1 MLDPRTVNVG
11 FVVDIMVL
19 WVASLGVLLFAHVS
33 ISQTVLCTQTLY
45 NSSSWQP
52 FLERFDGFTVTNHQ
66 CAEERKFLIPSSDVN
81 FQISLLLN
89 TVTEHGCWTR
99 LLNIVTEHCYWTRLL
114 NMVTEHC
121 YWTRLMNTVTEHG
134 YWTRLLNTVTEHGYW
149 TLLLNTVNV
158 HGYWIP
164 E

>member
-66 CAEERKFLIPSSDVN
+66 TMCGGKEISHPVFRCKHSD
-81 FQISLLLN
+81 FI
-89 TVTEHGCWTR
+89 
-99 LLNIVTEHCYWTRLL
+99 
-114 NMVTEHC
+114 
-121 YWTRLMNTVTEHG
+121 VTEHG
-134 YWTRLLNTVTEHGYW
+134 YWTRLLNTVTEHCYWTLLLNTVTEHGYW
-149 TLLLNTVNV
+149 TLLLNTVNE
-158 HGYWIP
+158 HGYWTRLLNTVI
-164 E
+164 EHGYWTWLLNIVTEHG